1 MRDIIVSMAV
11 LGGLGLIAGIL
22 LGFAGRLLKGS
33 EDEGY
38 EAALKLIERQ
48 LPGYNC
54 GGCGYPGCSELA
66 RAVLRG
72 EAGLNDCRI
81 LRMKK

>member
-1 MRDIIVSMAV
+1 MREIILSMAF

-22 LGFAGRLLKGS
+22 LGFAARLFNS
-33 EDEGY
+33 TEDEGY
-38 EAALKLIERQ
+38 KAALKLIERE

-66 RAVLRG
+66 KAIMRG
-72 EAGLNDCRI
+72 EASLQDCRI
-81 LRMKK
+81 LGRN